1 MNSDLGNW
9 LCSIGFSGNEGVCM
23 ICAFADNST
32 SGMIMVST
40 GSQSNAATLHR
51 LFVPDMEDNVMMQ
64 NSEQCTCEC
73 SACLDSGTGTLH
85 GAGMMP
91 NGW

>member
-23 ICAFADNST
+23 ICAFACFRMS
-32 SGMIMVST
+32 MVST
-40 GSQSNAATLHR
+40 GSHSNAANLHR
-51 LFVPDMEDNVMMQ
+51 LFVLFVPDMEDDVMMQ
-64 NSEQCTCEC
+64 NSEHCMCEC